1 MAHARLTLVAAAAAV
16 LGVLPMIAIRP
27 APAFTQEQQ
36 NPDLQQQMPAP
47 GTMPAPGSMSGSSMP
62 GSMMPGSMM
71 PGSMM
76 NRRGV
81 DLPQPPLITMTAVP
95 GYGPAPLTVG
105 FFVNTVDPE
114 GKGFVSYVWNF
125 GDGQVSM
132 DPPLTFF
139 HTYSKT
145 GTYVA
150 TVNAT
155 TSDGRTAIAYVG
167 VTVRPGI
174 VN

>member
-1 MAHARLTLVAAAAAV
+1 MAYARLIFTAALAALMLA
-16 LGVLPMIAIRP
+16 AIRP
-27 APAFTQEQQ
+27 APASAQSQSNQDPTQE
-36 NPDLQQQMPAP
+36 QMPAP
-47 GTMPAPGSMSGSSMP
+47 GAMQTPGAMP
-62 GSMMPGSMM
+62 GHSF
-71 PGSMM
+71 
-76 NRRGV
+76 NHV
-81 DLPQPPLITMTAVP
+81 DLPQPPLITITAVP

-139 HTYSKT
+139 HTYNT
-145 GTYVA
+145 PGTYVA

-155 TSDGRTAIAYVG
+155 TPDGRTAIAYVG

>member
-1 MAHARLTLVAAAAAV
+1 MADARLAFAAVAFAALLLVALRSAAFA
-16 LGVLPMIAIRP
+16 
-27 APAFTQEQQ
+27 QEQRNQ
-36 NPDLQQQMPAP
+36 DLQQQQMPAP
-47 GTMPAPGSMSGSSMP
+47 GAMPGSMP
-62 GSMMPGSMM
+62 GSMMNGH
-71 PGSMM
+71 GV
-76 NRRGV
+76 NGV

-114 GKGFVSYVWNF
+114 GKGFVSYLWNF

-139 HTYSKT
+139 HTYAAA

-167 VTVRPGI
+167 VTVRPSL

>member
-1 MAHARLTLVAAAAAV
+1 MADARLTFVSAAA
-16 LGVLPMIAIRP
+16 LGVLLQIAIWP
-27 APAFTQEQQ
+27 AAAFTQEQQ
-36 NPDLQQQMPAP
+36 NQDSKQQQMPAP
-47 GTMPAPGSMSGSSMP
+47 GSMSTPGSMP
-62 GSMMPGSMM
+62 GSMMPGSV
-71 PGSMM
+71 M
-76 NRRGV
+76 NGRGV
-81 DLPQPPLITMTAVP
+81 ELPQPPLIRMTAVP

-114 GKGFVSYVWNF
+114 GKAFVSYLWNF

-139 HTYSKT
+139 HTYANS

-155 TSDGRTAIAYVG
+155 TSDGRTATSYVG
-167 VTVRPGI
+167 ISVRPSI
-174 VN
+174 AN

>member
-1 MAHARLTLVAAAAAV
+1 MADARLTLMAAAAAV
-16 LGVLPMIAIRP
+16 LGVLVLIAIRP

-36 NPDLQQQMPAP
+36 NQDLQPQMPAS
-47 GTMPAPGSMSGSSMP
+47 GSMPAPGSMP
-62 GSMMPGSMM
+62 GT
-71 PGSMM
+71 MM

-81 DLPQPPLITMTAVP
+81 NLPQPPLITMTAVP

-139 HTYSKT
+139 HTYAKT

-155 TSDGRTAIAYVG
+155 TSDGRTAISYVG
-167 VTVRPGI
+167 VTVRPSI
-174 VN
+174 AN

>member
-1 MAHARLTLVAAAAAV
+1 
-16 LGVLPMIAIRP
+16 
-27 APAFTQEQQ
+27 
-36 NPDLQQQMPAP
+36 
-47 GTMPAPGSMSGSSMP
+47 
-62 GSMMPGSMM
+62 
-71 PGSMM
+71 
-76 NRRGV
+76 
-81 DLPQPPLITMTAVP
+81 MTAVP

-139 HTYSKT
+139 HTYANA

-155 TSDGRTAIAYVG
+155 TSDGRTATTYVG
-167 VTVRPGI
+167 VTVRPSI
-174 VN
+174 AN

>member
-1 MAHARLTLVAAAAAV
+1 MAHARLTLVAAATAV
-16 LGVLPMIAIRP
+16 LGVLPMIAIQP
-27 APAFTQEQQ
+27 APAFNQEQQ

-47 GTMPAPGSMSGSSMP
+47 GTVPAPGSMSGSS
-62 GSMMPGSMM
+62 MPGSMM

>member
-1 MAHARLTLVAAAAAV
+1 MADARLTLLAAAAAA
-16 LGVLPMIAIRP
+16 LGVLLLIAIRP
-27 APAFTQEQQ
+27 APAFPQEQQ
-36 NPDLQQQMPAP
+36 NQDLQQMPAP
-47 GTMPAPGSMSGSSMP
+47 GSLPTPGSMP
-62 GSMMPGSMM
+62 GSMAGSSMA
-71 PGSMM
+71 GSMM
-76 NRRGV
+76 NGRGV
-81 DLPQPPLITMTAVP
+81 NLPQPPLITMTAVP

-139 HTYSKT
+139 HTYAKT

-155 TSDGRTAIAYVG
+155 TSDGRTAISYVG
-167 VTVRPGI
+167 VTVRPSI
-174 VN
+174 AN

>member
-1 MAHARLTLVAAAAAV
+1 MAYARLIFTAALAALMLA
-16 LGVLPMIAIRP
+16 AIGP
-27 APAFTQEQQ
+27 APASAQSQSNQDPTQEG
-36 NPDLQQQMPAP
+36 MPAP
-47 GTMPAPGSMSGSSMP
+47 GAMQTPGAMP
-62 GSMMPGSMM
+62 GQSFDH
-71 PGSMM
+71 
-76 NRRGV
+76 V
-81 DLPQPPLITMTAVP
+81 DLPQPPSITMTAVP

-139 HTYSKT
+139 HTYNT
-145 GTYVA
+145 PGTYVA

-155 TSDGRTAIAYVG
+155 TPDGRTAIAYVG

-174 VN
+174 IN

>member
-1 MAHARLTLVAAAAAV
+1 MADARLTLLAAAAAA
-16 LGVLPMIAIRP
+16 LGVLLLIAIRP
-27 APAFTQEQQ
+27 SPAFTQEQQ
-36 NPDLQQQMPAP
+36 NQDLQPQI
-47 GTMPAPGSMSGSSMP
+47 PAPGSLPTPGSMPGSMAGSSMP
-62 GSMMPGSMM
+62 GSMMNG
-71 PGSMM
+71 
-76 NRRGV
+76 RGV
-81 DLPQPPLITMTAVP
+81 SLPQPPLITMTAVP

-139 HTYSKT
+139 HTYAKT

-155 TSDGRTAIAYVG
+155 TSDGRTAISYVG
-167 VTVRPGI
+167 VTVRPSI
-174 VN
+174 AN

>member
-1 MAHARLTLVAAAAAV
+1 MADARLTLLAAAAAA
-16 LGVLPMIAIRP
+16 LGVLLLIAIRP

-36 NPDLQQQMPAP
+36 NQDLQPQMPAP
-47 GTMPAPGSMSGSSMP
+47 GSLPTPGSMPGSMAGSSMP
-62 GSMMPGSMM
+62 GSMMNG
-71 PGSMM
+71 
-76 NRRGV
+76 RGV
-81 DLPQPPLITMTAVP
+81 NLPQPPLITMTAVP

-139 HTYSKT
+139 HTYNT
-145 GTYVA
+145 PGTYVA

-155 TSDGRTAIAYVG
+155 TPDGRTAIAYVG

>member
-1 MAHARLTLVAAAAAV
+1 MLL
-16 LGVLPMIAIRP
+16 LIATRP
-27 APAFTQEQQ
+27 APACAQQEQNQDLQEQQ
-36 NPDLQQQMPAP
+36 TQAP
-47 GTMPAPGSMSGSSMP
+47 GTMQGSGSMP
-62 GSMMPGSMM
+62 GSMPESMAN
-71 PGSMM
+71 G
-76 NRRGV
+76 RGINHV
-81 DLPQPPLITMTAVP
+81 DIPQPPLITMTAVP
-95 GYGPAPLTVG
+95 GYGPAPLSVG

-139 HTYSKT
+139 HTYAVAGS
-145 GTYVA
+145 YVA

-155 TSDGRTAIAYVG
+155 TADGRTAIAYVG

-174 VN
+174 LN

>member
-1 MAHARLTLVAAAAAV
+1 MADARVGFAAAAAV
-16 LGVLPMIAIRP
+16 VVLAVLLLATLV
-27 APAFTQEQQ
+27 APAFAQPQQ
-36 NPDLQQQMPAP
+36 NPDSQQPQMPES
-47 GTMPAPGSMSGSSMP
+47 GSMQTSASRP
-62 GSMMPGSMM
+62 GHIFD
-71 PGSMM
+71 
-76 NRRGV
+76 RV
-81 DLPQPPLITMTAVP
+81 DLPQLPSITMTAVP

-139 HTYSKT
+139 HTYRAAGS
-145 GTYVA
+145 YVA

-155 TSDGRTAIAYVG
+155 TADGRTAVAYVG

-174 VN
+174 LN

>member
-1 MAHARLTLVAAAAAV
+1 MADARLTLLAAAAAA
-16 LGVLPMIAIRP
+16 LGMLLLIASWP
-27 APAFTQEQQ
+27 APAFTQEQNQ
-36 NPDLQQQMPAP
+36 DSQQQMPAP
-47 GTMPAPGSMSGSSMP
+47 GGMPASPGSMPGPMSGSSMP
-62 GSMMPGSMM
+62 GSMMNG
-71 PGSMM
+71 
-76 NRRGV
+76 RGV
-81 DLPQPPLITMTAVP
+81 ELPQPPLITMIAVP

-139 HTYSKT
+139 HTYANA

-155 TSDGRTAIAYVG
+155 TSDGRTATTYVG
-167 VTVRPGI
+167 VTVRPSI
-174 VN
+174 AN

>member
-1 MAHARLTLVAAAAAV
+1 MADARLTLLAAAAAV
-16 LGVLPMIAIRP
+16 LGALLMIAIGP

-36 NPDLQQQMPAP
+36 TQDLQQQMPAA
-47 GTMPAPGSMSGSSMP
+47 GSMPAPGSMST
-62 GSMMPGSMM
+62 

-76 NRRGV
+76 NGHAV
-81 DLPQPPLITMTAVP
+81 NLPQPPLITMTAVP
-95 GYGPAPLTVG
+95 GYGAAPLTVG

-139 HTYSKT
+139 HTYAKT

-155 TSDGRTAIAYVG
+155 TSDGRTAISYVG
-167 VTVRPGI
+167 VTVRPSI
-174 VN
+174 AN

>member
-1 MAHARLTLVAAAAAV
+1 MADARLTFAATVVTAALAV
-16 LGVLPMIAIRP
+16 LALIAIRP
-27 APAFTQEQQ
+27 APAFAQEQQ
-36 NPDLQQQMPAP
+36 NQASGATPMS
-47 GTMPAPGSMSGSSMP
+47 GPGSGMDG
-62 GSMMPGSMM
+62 
-71 PGSMM
+71 
-76 NRRGV
+76 RGFHHV
-81 DLPQPPLITMTAVP
+81 DIPQPPLITMTAVP

-139 HTYSKT
+139 HTYQAAGS
-145 GTYVA
+145 YVA

-155 TSDGRTAIAYVG
+155 TADGRVAVGYVG
-167 VTVRPGI
+167 ITVRPGI
-174 VN
+174 LN

>member
-1 MAHARLTLVAAAAAV
+1 MADARLTLLAAAAAA
-16 LGVLPMIAIRP
+16 LGMLLLIALWL
-27 APAFTQEQQ
+27 APAFTQEQ
-36 NPDLQQQMPAP
+36 NPGSQQQMPPP
-47 GTMPAPGSMSGSSMP
+47 GSMPAPPGSMPGPMSGSSMP
-62 GSMMPGSMM
+62 GSSM

-76 NRRGV
+76 NGRGV
-81 DLPQPPLITMTAVP
+81 ELPQPPLITMTAVP

-139 HTYSKT
+139 HTYT
-145 GTYVA
+145 NAGTYVA

-155 TSDGRTAIAYVG
+155 TSDGRTATTYVG
-167 VTVRPGI
+167 VTVRPSI
-174 VN
+174 AN

>member
-1 MAHARLTLVAAAAAV
+1 MTNGH
-16 LGVLPMIAIRP
+16 G
-27 APAFTQEQQ
+27 F
-36 NPDLQQQMPAP
+36 ND
-47 GTMPAPGSMSGSSMP
+47 
-62 GSMMPGSMM
+62 
-71 PGSMM
+71 
-76 NRRGV
+76 V

-139 HTYSKT
+139 HTYNSPWH
-145 GTYVA
+145 A
-150 TVNAT
+150 T
-155 TSDGRTAIAYVG
+155 SRPSMRPPRTAAPRSLMWESRCARESSTRAAHSPELIIS
-167 VTVRPGI
+167 TLPLSRL
-174 VN
+174 

>member
-1 MAHARLTLVAAAAAV
+1 MADARLTFVSAAAL
-16 LGVLPMIAIRP
+16 LGVLIQTAIWP
-27 APAFTQEQQ
+27 APAFAQGQQ
-36 NPDLQQQMPAP
+36 NQDFQQQQQMLAP
-47 GTMPAPGSMSGSSMP
+47 GGMSTPGSMPGSSMP
-62 GSMMPGSMM
+62 GSMTPGS
-71 PGSMM
+71 GTIG
-76 NRRGV
+76 RGV
-81 DLPQPPLITMTAVP
+81 DMPQPPLITMTAVP

-139 HTYSKT
+139 HTYANT

-155 TSDGRTAIAYVG
+155 TSDGRTATSYVG
-167 VTVRPGI
+167 ITVRPSI
-174 VN
+174 AN

>member
-1 MAHARLTLVAAAAAV
+1 MADARLTLVAAAAAV
-16 LGVLPMIAIRP
+16 LGVLLLIAIRP
-27 APAFTQEQQ
+27 SPAFTQEQQ
-36 NPDLQQQMPAP
+36 NLDLQPQ
-47 GTMPAPGSMSGSSMP
+47 MPAPGSMPTPGSMPGSMAGSSMPESSMP
-62 GSMMPGSMM
+62 GST
-71 PGSMM
+71 M
-76 NRRGV
+76 NGHGV
-81 DLPQPPLITMTAVP
+81 NLPQPPLITMTAVP

-139 HTYSKT
+139 HTYANA

-155 TSDGRTAIAYVG
+155 TSDGRTAISYVG
-167 VTVRPGI
+167 VTVRPSI
-174 VN
+174 AN

>member
-1 MAHARLTLVAAAAAV
+1 MA
-16 LGVLPMIAIRP
+16 
-27 APAFTQEQQ
+27 
-36 NPDLQQQMPAP
+36 
-47 GTMPAPGSMSGSSMP
+47 GSSMP
-62 GSMMPGSMM
+62 GSMMNG
-71 PGSMM
+71 
-76 NRRGV
+76 RGV
-81 DLPQPPLITMTAVP
+81 NLPQPPLITMTAVP

-139 HTYSKT
+139 HTYAKT

-155 TSDGRTAIAYVG
+155 TSDGRTAISYVG
-167 VTVRPGI
+167 VTVRPSI
-174 VN
+174 AN

>member
-1 MAHARLTLVAAAAAV
+1 MADARLAFAAAAITAAV
-16 LGVLPMIAIRP
+16 TMLLLVAIRP
-27 APAFTQEQQ
+27 AAALAQQQQ
-36 NPDLQQQMPAP
+36 NQDLQQRQVAAP
-47 GTMPAPGSMSGSSMP
+47 GTTQAPGSMSGPMP
-62 GSMMPGSMM
+62 GSMTEGSS
-71 PGSMM
+71 P
-76 NRRGV
+76 NRI

-95 GYGPAPLTVG
+95 GYGPAPLSVG

-139 HTYSKT
+139 HTYKT
-145 GTYVA
+145 AGSYIA

-167 VTVRPGI
+167 ITVRPSI

>member
-1 MAHARLTLVAAAAAV
+1 MAHARLTLVAAATAV

-27 APAFTQEQQ
+27 APAFNQEQQ

-47 GTMPAPGSMSGSSMP
+47 GTMPAPGSMFGSS
-62 GSMMPGSMM
+62 MPGSMM

-155 TSDGRTAIAYVG
+155 TSDGRTAISYVG
-167 VTVRPGI
+167 VTVRPSI
-174 VN
+174 AN

>member
-1 MAHARLTLVAAAAAV
+1 
-16 LGVLPMIAIRP
+16 
-27 APAFTQEQQ
+27 
-36 NPDLQQQMPAP
+36 
-47 GTMPAPGSMSGSSMP
+47 
-62 GSMMPGSMM
+62 
-71 PGSMM
+71 M
-76 NRRGV
+76 NGRGV

-114 GKGFVSYVWNF
+114 GKSFVSYLWNF

-139 HTYSKT
+139 HTYTNT

-167 VTVRPGI
+167 VTVRPSI
-174 VN
+174 AN